1 MSKIIVANPL
11 KFCLIMLVLA
21 AVSIQACIFEH
32 TSMDLQLADKGQ
44 VFFYLSCPLKP
55 TFDVSFSISDMSF
68 MNKEGEWIDIAVD
81 KRIHSAELA
90 QNQIKLRELYLPAG
104 KYERI
109 RWTISEAKLK
119 KDRKIFRMAPPQP
132 NGKHFFDMEFSVFSG
147 ESFALFADWNPE
159 ESVFDKYLF
168 KPNITM
174 REQGIEIKNIL
185 LYVTNSDSDCVTVI
199 NRQQDRVV
207 ATIAVDQSPMG
218 IVASPDGDKIYVANS
233 GSNSISVI
241 DTGLN
246 RVINTITNFGYSPVE
261 LALSG
266 DGLTLYATNPNSDN
280 ISVIDTLSNI
290 VTGWIY
296 VGNNPADIVVD
307 QDRRKVYVVNKASNS
322 VSIVDINTSAVED
335 SVTVGFNPTAVAI
348 HQDRLY
354 VNNAGSNSISVIDI
368 PSTDIRS
375 YSVTKTISLS
385 QKPMWLVSGMSDRI
399 YVSGADNEVSFIYP
413 SMDMTTRNI
422 SVGDLPS
429 QMTVDSLRRK
439 LYVVNT
445 MSEDLSVIDL
455 ATKRLKTVIQVGRK
469 PHGIALIEE

>member
-1 MSKIIVANPL
+1 MSKIIVAKPL
-11 KFCLIMLVLA
+11 KFRLMMVVLA
-21 AVSIQACIFEH
+21 AVFIPASACIFEP
-32 TSMDLQLADKGQ
+32 TSMDLQLANKGQ
-44 VFFYLSCPLKP
+44 VFFYLSCPQKP
-55 TFDVSFSISDMSF
+55 TFDISFSISDMSF
-68 MNKEGEWIDIAVD
+68 MNKGGEWIDVAVD
-81 KRIHSAELA
+81 KRIHSAGLA
-90 QNQIKLRELYLPAG
+90 QNQIKLREFYLPAG

-109 RWTISEAKLK
+109 RWTISYAKLK
-119 KDRKIFRMAPPQP
+119 KDGKIFHLALPQP
-132 NGKHFFDMEFSVFSG
+132 GENHFFDMEFSVFAG
-147 ESFALFADWNPE
+147 ESFALFADWYPE

-168 KPNITM
+168 RPKMTL
-174 REQGIEIKNIL
+174 RKQGIEIKNIL

-199 NRQQDRVV
+199 DRQQDRVV
-207 ATIAVDQSPMG
+207 ATIAVDRSPMG
-218 IVASPDGDKIYVANS
+218 IVASPDGDKLYVANS
-233 GSNSISVI
+233 GSKNISII

-246 RVINTITNFGYSPVE
+246 RVINKIANFGYSPAE
-261 LALSG
+261 LALSE

-322 VSIVDINTSAVED
+322 VSIVNVNTSAVENT
-335 SVTVGFNPTAVAI
+335 VTVGFNPTGVAI
-348 HQDRLY
+348 HQDKLY
-354 VNNAGSNSISVIDI
+354 VTNTGSNSISVIDI
-368 PSTDIRS
+368 PS

-385 QKPMWLVSGMSDRI
+385 QKPMWLVSGLSDRI

-429 QMTVDSLRRK
+429 QMAVDSLRRK

-445 MSEDLSVIDL
+445 MSEDISVIDL
-455 ATKRLKTVIQVGRK
+455 ATKRLKTVIQVGRR
-469 PHGIALIEE
+469 PHGIALIEEP

>member
-1 MSKIIVANPL
+1 MSNSNVIVAKSL
-11 KFCLIMLVLA
+11 KFRLMMVVLA
-21 AVSIQACIFEH
+21 AVFIPACILEPI
-32 TSMDLQLADKGQ
+32 SMDLQLADKGQ
-44 VFFYLSCPLKP
+44 VFFYLSCPQKP
-55 TFDVSFSISDMSF
+55 TFDISFSISVMSF
-68 MNKEGEWIDIAVD
+68 MNKEGEWIDVAVD
-81 KRIHSAELA
+81 KSIHSEGLA
-90 QNQIKLRELYLPAG
+90 QNQIKLREFYLPAG

-119 KDRKIFRMAPPQP
+119 KYGKIFHMALPQP
-132 NGKHFFDMEFSVFSG
+132 GGNHFFDMEFSVFSG

-168 KPNITM
+168 RPKMTIQK
-174 REQGIEIKNIL
+174 QGIEIKNIL
-185 LYVTNSDSDCVTVI
+185 LYVTNSGSDCVTVI
-199 NRQQDRVV
+199 DRQQDRVV

-233 GSNSISVI
+233 GSNNISVI

-246 RVINTITNFGYSPVE
+246 RVINTIANFGYSPAE

-280 ISVIDTLSNI
+280 ISVISTLSNV

-296 VGNNPADIVVD
+296 VGKNPADIVVD
-307 QDRRKVYVVNKASNS
+307 QNRRKVYVANKGSNS
-322 VSIVDINTSAVED
+322 VSIVDVKTSVVEGT
-335 SVTVGFNPTAVAI
+335 VTVGFNPTGVAI
-348 HQDRLY
+348 HQDKLY
-354 VNNAGSNSISVIDI
+354 VTNTGSNSISVIDI
-368 PSTDIRS
+368 PS
-375 YSVTKTISLS
+375 YLVTKTISLS
-385 QKPMWLVSGMSDRI
+385 QKPMWLVSGLSGRI
-399 YVSGADNEVSFIYP
+399 YVSSADNEVFFIYP

-429 QMTVDSLRRK
+429 QMAVDSLRRK

-455 ATKRLKTVIQVGRK
+455 KTKRLKTVIQLGRRA
-469 PHGIALIEE
+469 HGIALIEE

>member
-1 MSKIIVANPL
+1 MSKIIVAKPL
-11 KFCLIMLVLA
+11 KFRLMMVLLA
-21 AVSIQACIFEH
+21 ALFIPACIFEP

-44 VFFYLSCPLKP
+44 VFFYLSCPQKP
-55 TFDVSFSISDMSF
+55 TFDISFSISGMGF
-68 MNKEGEWIDIAVD
+68 MNKEGKWIDVAVD
-81 KRIHSAELA
+81 KRIHSAGLA
-90 QNQIKLRELYLPAG
+90 QNQIKLREFYLPAG

-109 RWTISEAKLK
+109 RWSISEAKLK
-119 KDRKIFRMAPPQP
+119 KDGKIFGLALSQP
-132 NGKHFFDMEFSVFSG
+132 SGNHFFDMEFSVFSG
-147 ESFALFADWNPE
+147 DSFALFANWNPE

-168 KPNITM
+168 RPKMTI
-174 REQGIEIKNIL
+174 RRQGIEIKNIL
-185 LYVTNSDSDCVTVI
+185 LYVTNSGSDCVTVI
-199 NRQQDRVV
+199 DRQQDRVV
-207 ATIAVDQSPMG
+207 ATIAVDQAPMG

-233 GSNSISVI
+233 GSNNISVI

-246 RVINTITNFGYSPVE
+246 RVINTITNFGYSPAE

-280 ISVIDTLSNI
+280 ISVIAPLSNT

-296 VGNNPADIVVD
+296 VGNNPAEIVVD
-307 QDRRKVYVVNKASNS
+307 QNRHKVYVVNKASNS
-322 VSIVDINTSAVED
+322 ISIVDVNTSAVED
-335 SVTVGFNPTAVAI
+335 TVTVGFSPAGVAI
-348 HQDRLY
+348 HQDKLY
-354 VNNAGSNSISVIDI
+354 VTNTASKSISVIDI
-368 PSTDIRS
+368 PS

-385 QKPMWLVSGMSDRI
+385 QKPMWLVSGLSGRI

-429 QMTVDSLRRK
+429 QMAVDSLRRK

-445 MSEDLSVIDL
+445 MSEDISVIDL
-455 ATKRLKTVIQVGRK
+455 ATKRLKTVIQVGRR

>member
-1 MSKIIVANPL
+1 MSKIIVAKPL
-11 KFCLIMLVLA
+11 KFRLMMVVLA
-21 AVSIQACIFEH
+21 AAFIPACIFEP
-32 TSMDLQLADKGQ
+32 TSMDLRLANKGQ
-44 VFFYLSCPLKP
+44 VFFYLSCPQKP
-55 TFDVSFSISDMSF
+55 TFDISFSISGMSF
-68 MNKEGEWIDIAVD
+68 MNKGGEWIDVAVD
-81 KRIHSAELA
+81 KRIHSAGLA
-90 QNQIKLRELYLPAG
+90 QNQIKLREFYLPAG

-119 KDRKIFRMAPPQP
+119 KDGKIFGLALPHPGV
-132 NGKHFFDMEFSVFSG
+132 NHFFDMEFSVFSG

-168 KPNITM
+168 RPKMTL
-174 REQGIEIKNIL
+174 RKQGIEIKNIL
-185 LYVTNSDSDCVTVI
+185 LYVTNSGSDCVTVI
-199 NRQQDRVV
+199 DRQHDRVV
-207 ATIAVDQSPMG
+207 ATIAVDRSPMG

-233 GSNSISVI
+233 GSNNISVI
-241 DTGLN
+241 DTGLS
-246 RVINTITNFGYSPVE
+246 RVINKIANFGYSPAE
-261 LALSG
+261 LALSE

-290 VTGWIY
+290 VSGWIY

-322 VSIVDINTSAVED
+322 VSIVNVNTSAVED
-335 SVTVGFNPTAVAI
+335 TATVGFNPTGMAI
-348 HQDRLY
+348 HQDKLY
-354 VNNAGSNSISVIDI
+354 VTNTGSNSISVIDI
-368 PSTDIRS
+368 PS

-385 QKPMWLVSGMSDRI
+385 QKPMWLVSGLSDRI
-399 YVSGADNEVSFIYP
+399 YVSSADNEVSFIYP

-429 QMTVDSLRRK
+429 QMAVDSLRRK

-445 MSEDLSVIDL
+445 MSEDISVIDL
-455 ATKRLKTVIQVGRK
+455 ATKRLKTVIQVGRR

>member
-1 MSKIIVANPL
+1 MSKIIVAKPL
-11 KFCLIMLVLA
+11 KFRLMMVVLA
-21 AVSIQACIFEH
+21 AVFIPACIFEP
-32 TSMDLQLADKGQ
+32 TSLDIQLADKGQ
-44 VFFYLSCPLKP
+44 VFFYLSCPQKP
-55 TFDVSFSISDMSF
+55 TFDISFSISGMSF
-68 MNKEGEWIDIAVD
+68 MNKGGEWIDVAVD
-81 KRIHSAELA
+81 KRIHSAGLA
-90 QNQIKLRELYLPAG
+90 QNQIKLREFYLPAG

-109 RWTISEAKLK
+109 RWTIPEANLK
-119 KDRKIFRMAPPQP
+119 KDGKIFDLALPQP
-132 NGKHFFDMEFSVFSG
+132 GGNHFFDMEFSVFSG

-168 KPNITM
+168 RPKMTV
-174 REQGIEIKNIL
+174 RKQGVEIKNIL
-185 LYVTNSDSDCVTVI
+185 LYVTNSGSDCVTVI
-199 NRQQDRVV
+199 DRQRDSVV

-233 GSNSISVI
+233 GSNNISVI

-246 RVINTITNFGYSPVE
+246 RVINTIANFGHSPAE

-266 DGLTLYATNPNSDN
+266 DGLTLYTTNPNSDN

-296 VGNNPADIVVD
+296 VGNNPADIVAD
-307 QDRRKVYVVNKASNS
+307 QNSHKVYVVNKASNS
-322 VSIVDINTSAVED
+322 VSIVNVNTSTVENT
-335 SVTVGFNPTAVAI
+335 VTVGFNPTSVAI
-348 HQDRLY
+348 HQDKLY
-354 VNNAGSNSISVIDI
+354 VSNAGSNSISVIDI
-368 PSTDIRS
+368 PS

-385 QKPMWLVSGMSDRI
+385 QKPMWLVSGLSDRI

-429 QMTVDSLRRK
+429 QMAVDSLRRK

-455 ATKRLKTVIQVGRK
+455 TKKRLKTVIQVGRR

>member
-1 MSKIIVANPL
+1 MSKIIVAKPL
-11 KFCLIMLVLA
+11 KFRLMMVVLA
-21 AVSIQACIFEH
+21 AVFIPACIFEP

-44 VFFYLSCPLKP
+44 VFFYLSCPQKP
-55 TFDVSFSISDMSF
+55 TFDISFSISGMSL
-68 MNKEGEWIDIAVD
+68 MNKEGGWIDVAVN
-81 KRIHSAELA
+81 KRIHSAGLA
-90 QNQIKLRELYLPAG
+90 QNQIKLQEFYLPAG

-109 RWTISEAKLK
+109 KWTISEANLK
-119 KDRKIFRMAPPQP
+119 KDGKTFSLATPQP
-132 NGKHFFDMEFSVFSG
+132 GGNHFFDMEFSVFSG

-168 KPNITM
+168 RPKMTL
-174 REQGIEIKNIL
+174 RKQGIEIKNIL
-185 LYVTNSDSDCVTVI
+185 LYVTNSGSDCVTVI
-199 NRQQDRVV
+199 DRQQDRVV
-207 ATIAVDQSPMG
+207 ATIAVNRSPMG

-233 GSNSISVI
+233 GSNNISII

-246 RVINTITNFGYSPVE
+246 RVINKIANFGYSPAE
-261 LALSG
+261 LALSE

-290 VTGWIY
+290 VSGWIY

-307 QDRRKVYVVNKASNS
+307 QDRRKVYVANKASNS
-322 VSIVDINTSAVED
+322 VSIVNVNTSAVED
-335 SVTVGFNPTAVAI
+335 TVTVGFNPTGVAI
-348 HQDRLY
+348 HHDKLY
-354 VNNAGSNSISVIDI
+354 VTNTGSNSISVIDI
-368 PSTDIRS
+368 PS

-385 QKPMWLVSGMSDRI
+385 QRPMWLVSGLSSRI

-429 QMTVDSLRRK
+429 QMAVDSLRRK

-445 MSEDLSVIDL
+445 MSEDISVIDL
-455 ATKRLKTVIQVGRK
+455 ATKRLKTVIQVGRR
-469 PHGIALIEE
+469 PHGIALIEP